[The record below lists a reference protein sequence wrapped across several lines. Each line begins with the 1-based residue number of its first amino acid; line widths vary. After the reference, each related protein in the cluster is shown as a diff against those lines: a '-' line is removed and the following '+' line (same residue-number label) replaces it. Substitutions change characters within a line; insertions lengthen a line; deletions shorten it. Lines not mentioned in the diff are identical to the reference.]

1 MSAWEQEG
9 DTWRL
14 AEEGCEATVT
24 RLDDY
29 DHLYVVTQGALVLCR
44 GYKETLGDAQA
55 RVEQYLRGRAWL
67 AAGGKGRRPR

>member
-1 MSAWEQEG
+1 MSEWQQDG

-14 AEEGCEATVT
+14 AEDGCEATVT

-29 DHLYVVTQGALVLCR
+29 DHLYVVTQDALTLCR
-44 GYKETLGDAQA
+44 GYKETLGEAQA